1 LQADRGLNCVGC
13 HIPVHATGQS
23 PAKEGGRLLSN
34 VWAPIFTD
42 VLLHAGPEVTPER
55 IASTPRN
62 PVVVSRDGMS
72 AFDIPRNF
80 AEDAPRGQGVAAGGD
95 FRTAPLMGLGR
106 IGPPFMHDARV
117 FLSKLTVNELPAS
130 TVYSDSTVTN
140 APLVVKTLDDAL
152 RAA

>member
-1 LQADRGLNCVGC
+1 
-13 HIPVHATGQS
+13 
-23 PAKEGGRLLSN
+23 
-34 VWAPIFTD
+34 PIFTD

-55 IASTPRN
+55 IASTPRK

-80 AEDAPRGQGVAAGGD
+80 AEDALPGQGVATGRD

-117 FLSKLTVNELPAS
+117 FLSQLTVNEKPAS

-152 RAA
+152 RAAIELHDLPPPDDIMTPANGGCPLPAGGVVDDVTYA